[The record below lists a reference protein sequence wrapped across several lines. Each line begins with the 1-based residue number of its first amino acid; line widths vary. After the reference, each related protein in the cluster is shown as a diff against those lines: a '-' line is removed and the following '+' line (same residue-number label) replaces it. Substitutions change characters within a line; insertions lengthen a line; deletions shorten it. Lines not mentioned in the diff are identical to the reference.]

1 VDTDIVES
9 IREWY
14 QMYKV
19 SDGKKPNFY
28 FGGNVPRDR
37 QKTLA
42 VLAKTHKSWKDKF
55 GSKKGQK

>member
-1 VDTDIVES
+1 VES